1 MDIRE
6 RLLEITQSW
15 KGKRIAVIGDIMID
29 EYIIGKIERI
39 SPEAPVPI
47 LEIEEEKYVLG
58 GAGNVANNIKSLGG
72 EPILFGVVGDDQ
84 RAEKF

>member
-58 GAGNVANNIKSLGG
+58 GAGNVANNIKR
-72 EPILFGVVGDDQ
+72 PRR
-84 RAEKF
+84 RAYPFWSSRR